1 MMMMKWISTIV
12 CCVSI
17 WSVVVVES
25 RLGQQ
30 IMPPMGVMPNMMNNN
45 MGGYGFGQGAQM
57 NSNPMPMM
65 AQNAAMSMMGG
76 MGGMGMGGMGMGG
89 MGMGGMA
96 GQPQFMGPWTQM
108 QNPLS
113 NQIPGVGYNNNGQIS
128 VYPQH
133 HPSIGAM
140 HPHSPYNFG
149 GYDTF
154 GFPLPHPGVASS
166 TPPPPEGGEAVK
178 KA

>member
-1 MMMMKWISTIV
+1 MFNTLFVLLLSYSKHTIV
-12 CCVSI
+12 KHT
-17 WSVVVVES
+17 
-25 RLGQQ
+25 
-30 IMPPMGVMPNMMNNN
+30 NT
-45 MGGYGFGQGAQM
+45 GQGAM
-57 NSNPMPMM
+57 MGGSNPMPMI
-65 AQNAAMSMMGG
+65 AHQAEMSMMGGMGMGMGGNG

-89 MGMGGMA
+89 MGMGGMQM
-96 GQPQFMGPWTQM
+96 GGGMPGFMGPWTQM
-108 QNPLS
+108 GQMQSPLS
-113 NQIPGVGYNNNGQIS
+113 NQIPGVGYMNNGQFS

-133 HPSIGAM
+133 HPSISAM

-166 TPPPPEGGEAVK
+166 TPPPPEGGEAAK

>member
-1 MMMMKWISTIV
+1 
-12 CCVSI
+12 
-17 WSVVVVES
+17 
-25 RLGQQ
+25 
-30 IMPPMGVMPNMMNNN
+30 MG
-45 MGGYGFGQGAQM
+45 
-57 NSNPMPMM
+57 SNPMPMM
-65 AQNAAMSMMGG
+65 AHQAEMSMMGGMGMGMGGNG

-89 MGMGGMA
+89 MQMGGGMP
-96 GQPQFMGPWTQM
+96 GFMGPWTQM
-108 QNPLS
+108 GQMQSPLS
-113 NQIPGVGYNNNGQIS
+113 NQIPGVGYMNNGQFS

-133 HPSIGAM
+133 HPSISAM

-166 TPPPPEGGEAVK
+166 TPPPPEGGEAAK